1 MMVKE
6 DDTLESACLMLKRK
20 KFNALPVVSNAG
32 ELVGILTV
40 HDVLDAFIDYLKL
53 E

>member
-1 MMVKE
+1 M
-6 DDTLESACLMLKRK
+6 
-20 KFNALPVVSNAG
+20 PVVSNAG

>member
-1 MMVKE
+1 M
-6 DDTLESACLMLKRK
+6 DDTLESACLILRKK

-40 HDVLDAFIDYLKL
+40 HDVLDAFIDCLKL
-53 E
+53 EYK

>member
-1 MMVKE
+1 M
-6 DDTLESACLMLKRK
+6 DDTHESACLILRKK
-20 KFNALPVVSNAG
+20 KFNALSVVSNAG

-53 E
+53 EYK